1 MHYVSRTRAIQLL
14 SFVRAFQDINPFL
27 QNKFEYT
34 HFNHTHD
41 TLMSNLTES
50 ALVNLHKCK
59 NQGVSQ
65 VNYCKSIAISKKS
78 TVYLVL
84 YTVRCR
90 VQPPYATGL

>member
-1 MHYVSRTRAIQLL
+1 MDELKTQVIL
-14 SFVRAFQDINPFL
+14 SNFHPLTHKAFQDIN
-27 QNKFEYT
+27 ES
-34 HFNHTHD
+34 

>member
-1 MHYVSRTRAIQLL
+1 MSYNLM
-14 SFVRAFQDINPFL
+14 AFQDINPFL
-27 QNKFEYT
+27 QIRFAYM
-34 HFNHTHD
+34 HLNHI

>member
-1 MHYVSRTRAIQLL
+1 MDELKTQVFIPPVPIALVFFIK
-14 SFVRAFQDINPFL
+14 PFL